1 LGVQFEVHFALLVSP
16 GVSGNSNMT
25 DCASMMSTDDKAP
38 PTGTLDFPFRV
49 SPLSPRKI
57 CILEYP
63 DEALCC
69 LPQVVG
75 LCDGIPTMHS
85 ARSAARPMFR
95 APLFFVVFR
104 PFRGQYAFG
113 GVCDGAAIRRGK
125 LPRARGQPVYQ
136 ECLAIEF
143 ELSGI
148 PFRSKAELKL
158 EYKGRSLK
166 QTYQPDFI
174 VFDKIILELKALS
187 ELHRRHRA
195 QVHNY
200 LKATG
205 LRLGLLVNFGAYPQ
219 LERHRIIR

>member
-1 LGVQFEVHFALLVSP
+1 MGGYAMGLLYEEESYRVIGACFEVYKEKGP
-16 GVSGNSNMT
+16 G
-25 DCASMMSTDDKAP
+25 
-38 PTGTLDFPFRV
+38 F
-49 SPLSPRKI
+49 
-57 CILEYP
+57 LE
-63 DEALCC
+63 
-69 LPQVVG
+69 
-75 LCDGIPTMHS
+75 
-85 ARSAARPMFR
+85 
-95 APLFFVVFR
+95 
-104 PFRGQYAFG
+104 
-113 GVCDGAAIRRGK
+113 
-125 LPRARGQPVYQ
+125 PVYQ

-158 EYKGRSLK
+158 EYKGRGLK

-187 ELHRRHRA
+187 ELHKRHRA

-205 LRLGLLVNFGAYPQ
+205 LRLRLLVNFGAYPQ